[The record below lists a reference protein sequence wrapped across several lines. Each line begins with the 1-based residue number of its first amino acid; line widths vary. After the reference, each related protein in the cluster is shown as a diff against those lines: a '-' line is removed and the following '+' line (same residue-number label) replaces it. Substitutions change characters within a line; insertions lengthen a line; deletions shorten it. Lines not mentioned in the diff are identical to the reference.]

1 MFIWRWLTSKSY
13 RQATEL
19 RRQVRK
25 HLCAQRDILQPA
37 AVAGLEQTIKELD
50 QALGQPPDKKLLCE
64 QMTLAEKAAGQHLK
78 PYPHANFRENI
89 DVVLVAV
96 AVALGVRTF
105 FLQPFKIPTGSMQ
118 PTLYGIVHEDIKDS
132 PAGELPSWPRRVF
145 DRVFYGLKYVQVIA
159 EEDGVY
165 EGRYSEPEKVF
176 GLPKF
181 LVSKQRFR
189 VGSKEYVVWFPPD
202 NLIETQ
208 RLDRATYNRSG
219 LLPGREFKKGQPIIN
234 ICVRSG
240 DHLFVDRLTYNF
252 RQPTRG
258 EIIVFETKAI
268 EPYAASRFGI
278 SRDMFYIKRL
288 VALGGEKVRIGED
301 HHLVIDGT
309 RLDAATARFENVYSF
324 DGYARENEYFG
335 HAPIQ
340 LFHDGNEFAVPPN
353 HYLVMGDNTR
363 SSLDSRYFGS
373 FPREYVIGKSA
384 FVYWPV
390 SDRFGWS
397 HR

>member
-25 HLCAQRDILQPA
+25 HLNAQRDILKPEAIA
-37 AVAGLEQTIKELD
+37 ALERTIADLG
-50 QALGQPPDKKLLCE
+50 QALAQPPDKKRLGE
-64 QMTLAEKAAGQHLK
+64 QMELVEKVAGQHLK
-78 PYPHANFRENI
+78 PYPNANIRENI

-118 PTLYGIVHEDIKDS
+118 PTLYGIVHGSISDTPS
-132 PAGELPSWPRRVF
+132 GELPSWPRRVF
-145 DRVFYGLKYVQVIA
+145 DRMFYGMKYVQVIA
-159 EEDGVY
+159 EEDGVF
-165 EGRYSEPEKVF
+165 EGEYSEPERVW

-181 LVSKQRFR
+181 LISKQRFR
-189 VGSKEYVVWFPPD
+189 VGTKEYVVWFPPD
-202 NLIETQ
+202 NLIEAP
-208 RLDRATYNRSG
+208 RLDRTTYNRSG
-219 LLPGREFKKGQPIIN
+219 LFPGREFKKGEPIIN
-234 ICVRSG
+234 VWVRSG

-252 RQPTRG
+252 RQPKRG

-268 EPYAASRFGI
+268 EPHAASRFGI

-288 VALGGEKVRIGED
+288 VALGGEKVQIGED

-309 RLDAATARFENVYSF
+309 RLDAATPRFENVYSF
-324 DGYARENEYFG
+324 DGRARENDYIG
-335 HAPIQ
+335 HTAIQ
-340 LFHDGNEFAVPPN
+340 LFHDGNALVVPPG

-373 FPREYVIGKSA
+373 FPREYVIGKSC
-384 FVYWPV
+384 FVYWPI
-390 SDRFGWS
+390 SERFGWS